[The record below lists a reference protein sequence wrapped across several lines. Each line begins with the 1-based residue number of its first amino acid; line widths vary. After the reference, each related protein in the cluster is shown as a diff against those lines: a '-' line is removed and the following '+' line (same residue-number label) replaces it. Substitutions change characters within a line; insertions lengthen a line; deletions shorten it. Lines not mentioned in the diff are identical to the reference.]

1 MGWLL
6 SRMRKEPSPVGE
18 MNSPAGFESR
28 FPGATIIRAVCDPR
42 LACYDE
48 SEA

>member
-1 MGWLL
+1 M
-6 SRMRKEPSPVGE
+6 GE

-28 FPGATIIRAVCDPR
+28 FPGATIIRAACGSR